1 MAKRAPARRP
11 ANPSKTASSE
21 AAPGSESAESAESTP
36 PRAADPAPEVEA
48 LRAEHERLVSALRG
62 QQLQQVDALSREHEQ
77 LVAKLRA
84 ELRDAQ
90 AKIETLG
97 HELARAQ
104 QEHRSAVSQ
113 LQTGLE
119 SEQRRADGLAAS
131 LRETETNLLMRLGR
145 RLERY
150 PRLKL
155 AVRQLTE
162 RLGL

>member
-21 AAPGSESAESAESTP
+21 AAPGPEPVESTP
-36 PRAADPAPEVEA
+36 ARAADPVPELEA

-62 QQLQQVDALSREHEQ
+62 QQLQQLDALTREHEQ
-77 LVAKLRA
+77 LVAGLRA

-90 AKIETLG
+90 ARIETLS
-97 HELARAQ
+97 HELARVQ
-104 QEHRSAVSQ
+104 KEHRSTLSQ
-113 LQTGLE
+113 LQHGLE

-131 LRETETNLLMRLGR
+131 LRETEAHLLMRLGR

-155 AVRQLTE
+155 ALRQITE

>member
-11 ANPSKTASSE
+11 ANPSKTAPSE
-21 AAPGSESAESAESTP
+21 AAPQTEKTSDSPA
-36 PRAADPAPEVEA
+36 RAADSAPELES

-62 QQLQQVDALSREHEQ
+62 QQLQQIDALTREHDK
-77 LVAKLRA
+77 LVAGLRA
-84 ELRDAQ
+84 ELREAQ
-90 AKIETLG
+90 ARLEALT
-97 HELARAQ
+97 HELSRAQ
-104 QEHRSAVSQ
+104 QEHRSALSQ
-113 LQTGLE
+113 LQHGLE

-131 LRETETNLLMRLGR
+131 LRETEANLLLRLGR

-155 AVRQLTE
+155 AVRQITE